1 VGEARS
7 RLWIVPES
15 LPEQRAN
22 GEVIA
27 VDRQEAIE
35 AFAEAESVLYRV
47 GGTLVIGPL
56 RKQLGD
62 GRWVTEGYAFEHKN
76 YMPAD
81 RKPPETSMI
90 QDADEV
96 LDPEPAAA

>member
-35 AFAEAESVLYRV
+35 AFAEAE
-47 GGTLVIGPL
+47 IGPL